1 MYELQ
6 SVTQLL
12 YIHLCNT
19 YYMKTISLILLAI
32 GISFLVIQNTFFG
45 QLDAD
50 GVIQDSLF
58 LPLGTFAVLGGLAL
72 LAIIGATA
80 LAKKMRRKRDHK

>member
-1 MYELQ
+1 
-6 SVTQLL
+6 
-12 YIHLCNT
+12 
-19 YYMKTISLILLAI
+19 MKTISLILLAI